1 MASPPVL
8 ENLDALL
15 EPIPGDDPAGQ
26 GVPFQVNEN
35 LEQFRKEVNPDDFDE
50 SDPRR
55 PDTFVPA
62 NWEGIKELAI
72 ETLTDTSKDLKVA
85 ARLLEALLKV
95 HGFAGLRDG
104 LTLLRRLVEE
114 AWDRLR
120 PVIETDDDLEIRA
133 APFFWLDDP
142 MRGPLLPNS
151 IRTAPLILA
160 EGDPYSFARWNKTP
174 SKETRDKAIAACSYQ
189 TCKESADDL
198 TAAVEETQKLIKAL
212 HDRMGPQAPGLQ
224 QFYAA
229 LIECQSLARMVLKE
243 KGPPPEELAAEGGEE
258 GGEAPAGEGRPR
270 QAVTRDQILQTIAQA
285 ASQLRTIEP
294 HSPVPYLLEKAV
306 ELGRLPFPELMKAL
320 VRNNDVL
327 ASLAQELGI
336 HSLAESGES
345 E

>member
-72 ETLTDTSKDLKVA
+72 ETLTNTSKDLKVA
-85 ARLLEALLKV
+85 ARLLEALLKA

-133 APFFWLDDP
+133 APFYWLDDP
-142 MRGPLLPNS
+142 IRGPIFPNS
-151 IRTAPLILA
+151 VRAAPLILA
-160 EGDPYSFARWNKTP
+160 EDDPYSFARWNQTP

-189 TCKESADDL
+189 TCKDSADDV
-198 TAAVEETQKLIKAL
+198 TAAVEEAQKLIKAL
-212 HDRMGPQAPGLQ
+212 HDRMGQQAPALQ
-224 QFYAA
+224 QFYSA
-229 LIECQSLARMVLKE
+229 LVECHSLARMVLKE
-243 KGPPPEELAAEGGEE
+243 KGPPPEELAAGGEE
-258 GGEAPAGEGRPR
+258 GEEGGAPAGDGRPR
-270 QAVTRDQILQTIAQA
+270 QAYTRDQILQTIAQA
-285 ASQLRTIEP
+285 AAQLRLIEP

-336 HSLAESGES
+336 QSLAEGE
-345 E
+345 